1 MDNYKSQ
8 HKELEKRKGIV
19 QEIPE
24 EYIMSKVFA
33 PSHVVDPYNVA
44 YVMFSNELAMRR
56 SRVWN
61 ATNYNLLVRIQEW
74 LTVIISKIIFVNLYS
89 WLKENLQFGVQ
100 FGEEIIIISQQEMI
114 FRKYMKINSSL
125 RIL

>member
-1 MDNYKSQ
+1 MLVRRLLSSRVPIQSTSGSACVSTGDALFDESSNTYQ
-8 HKELEKRKGIV
+8 HIYSKRAPVFSLRTRQELEKRKGIV

-24 EYIMSKVFA
+24 QHIMSKVFA

-74 LTVIISKIIFVNLYS
+74 LTVKII
-89 WLKENLQFGVQ
+89 
-100 FGEEIIIISQQEMI
+100 
-114 FRKYMKINSSL
+114 
-125 RIL
+125 